1 MSLSEIYRS
10 QVQLLIRCLPAVAQV
25 PHFALK
31 GGTAINLFYQN
42 MPRVSVD
49 IDLVYLPIN
58 ERKTA
63 LSEIRS
69 GITSIAENIRNMIS
83 PVQFRIDNNKLFVGS
98 GQAQIKVEINSIVR
112 GSLFAPVKSNIC
124 DVIQQKYEMFIQ
136 VRRLATAELYGSKLC
151 AALDRQHPRDL
162 FDVMLLQAEG
172 PIPDEVRH
180 AFVVYLASGNR
191 PISELLAP
199 NRKVLQDTFS
209 QHFIGMTDQ
218 PVQLSELEATREK
231 LFAWALNALTENER
245 KFLLS
250 IKQGE
255 PDWDQLPYS
264 GIDQLPA
271 IQWKLHNVRQMSV
284 RAHDI
289 ALARLRDLL
298 EI

>member
-1 MSLSEIYRS
+1 
-10 QVQLLIRCLPAVAQV
+10 
-25 PHFALK
+25 
-31 GGTAINLFYQN
+31 

-63 LSEIRS
+63 IAEIRS
-69 GITSIAENIRNMIS
+69 SMTTIAENIRNTIS
-83 PVQFRIDNNKLFVGS
+83 PVQVRVHDNKLFINL
-98 GQAQIKVEINSIVR
+98 GQAQIKMEINSIVR
-112 GSLFAPVKSNIC
+112 GSLLAPVESSIC
-124 DVIQQKYEMFIQ
+124 DAVQQKYEMFIQ
-136 VRRLATAELYGSKLC
+136 IRRMATAELYGSKLC
-151 AALDRQHPRDL
+151 AALGRQHPRDL

-172 PIPDEVRH
+172 IIPDEVRH
-180 AFVVYLASGNR
+180 VFVVYLASGNR

-199 NRKVLQDTFS
+199 NRKMLQETFS
-209 QHFIGMTDQ
+209 HHFIGMTDQ

-231 LFAWALNALTENER
+231 LFTWALNALTENER

-271 IQWKLHNVRQMSV
+271 IQWKLHNIRQMSV
-284 RAHDI
+284 RAHNV

-298 EI
+298 QI

>member
-1 MSLSEIYRS
+1 MSLSEIYKS
-10 QVQLLIRCLPAVAQV
+10 QVQLLIRCLPAVAQA
-25 PHFALK
+25 PCFALK

-69 GITSIAENIRNMIS
+69 GMTTIVENIHNMVS
-83 PVQFRIDNNKLFVGS
+83 PVQVRFHNNKLFVNS
-98 GQAQIKVEINSIVR
+98 GQAQVKVEINSIVR
-112 GSLFAPVKSNIC
+112 GSLLAPVKSNIC
-124 DVIQQKYEMFIQ
+124 DAVQQKYEMFIQ

-162 FDVMLLQAEG
+162 FDVMLLQAQG
-172 PIPDEVRH
+172 TIPDEVRH
-180 AFVVYLASGNR
+180 AFVVYLASSNR
-191 PISELLAP
+191 PIAELLSP
-199 NRKVLQDTFS
+199 NRKELKDTFS
-209 QHFIGMTDQ
+209 QHFIGMTVQ
-218 PVQLSELEATREK
+218 PVHISELEATREK
-231 LFAWALNALTENER
+231 LFTWALRALTENER

-250 IKQGE
+250 IKQGD

-284 RAHDI
+284 HTHDV
-289 ALARLRDLL
+289 AVARLRELL